1 MGSSRLTRLEISYEY
16 PIDFVGNTAE
26 LSTKS
31 FVQMIRIAIV
41 EDNNTLRSSLESMFN
56 RTEGMRCVAS
66 LNNLLNVISEVGSTL
81 PDVILMDIG
90 LPNISGIEGV
100 RTVKAHFPGILI
112 LMFTVFDDDEKIFD
126 AIRAGASG
134 YLLKKTPPAEIVE
147 AVRDLYRGG
156 APMTSSIA
164 RRVIQSFQAAPSTI
178 VEDYQLTVREN
189 EILYSLVDGLSY
201 KKIADKHCV
210 SISTIRTHICNIY
223 NKLHVNSKA
232 EAVARVLSPRK

>member
-1 MGSSRLTRLEISYEY
+1 
-16 PIDFVGNTAE
+16 
-26 LSTKS
+26 
-31 FVQMIRIAIV
+31 MIRIAIV
-41 EDNNTLRSSLESMFN
+41 EDNNALRSSLESMFN

-66 LNNLLNVISEVGSTL
+66 LNNLLNVIGEIGATL
-81 PDVILMDIG
+81 PDIILMDIG

-100 RTVKAHFPGILI
+100 RTVKAHFPGIHV

-134 YLLKKTPPAEIVE
+134 YLLKKTPPAEIIE

-164 RRVIQSFQAAPSTI
+164 RRVIQSFQAAPSTT

-201 KKIADKHCV
+201 KKIADKYCV

-232 EAVARVLSPRK
+232 EAVARVLSPKK

>member
-1 MGSSRLTRLEISYEY
+1 
-16 PIDFVGNTAE
+16 
-26 LSTKS
+26 
-31 FVQMIRIAIV
+31 MIKIAVV
-41 EDNNTLRSSLESMFN
+41 EDNTALRASLVSLFDK
-56 RTEGMRCVAS
+56 TEGMRCVAS
-66 LNNLLNVISEVGSTL
+66 LNNLLNVISEVGSAL
-81 PDVILMDIG
+81 PDIILMDIG

-100 RTVKAHFPGILI
+100 RTVKTHFPAIQI

-134 YLLKKTPPAEIVE
+134 YLLKKTPPDEIVQ
-147 AVRDLYRGG
+147 AVRELSLGG

-164 RRVIQSFQAAPSTI
+164 RRVILSFQAAPATL
-178 VEDYQLTVREN
+178 VEDYRLTVREN

-201 KKIADKHCV
+201 KKIADKYCV

-232 EAVARVLSPRK
+232 QAVARVLGPRKRG

>member
-1 MGSSRLTRLEISYEY
+1 
-16 PIDFVGNTAE
+16 
-26 LSTKS
+26 
-31 FVQMIRIAIV
+31 MIKIAVV
-41 EDNNTLRSSLESMFN
+41 EDNPALRASLVSLFD

-66 LNNLLNVISEVGSTL
+66 LNNLLNVISEVGSAL
-81 PDVILMDIG
+81 PDIILMDIG

-100 RTVKAHFPGILI
+100 RTVKTHFPAIQI

-134 YLLKKTPPAEIVE
+134 YLLKKTLPDEIVQ
-147 AVRDLYRGG
+147 AVRELSLGG

-164 RRVIQSFQAAPSTI
+164 RRVIQSFQAAPATL
-178 VEDYQLTVREN
+178 VEDYRLTVREN

-201 KKIADKHCV
+201 KKIADKYCV

-232 EAVARVLSPRK
+232 QAVARVLNPRKRG

>member
-1 MGSSRLTRLEISYEY
+1 
-16 PIDFVGNTAE
+16 
-26 LSTKS
+26 
-31 FVQMIRIAIV
+31 MIKIAIV

-56 RTEGMRCVAS
+56 RTDGMRCVAS
-66 LNNLLNVISEVGSTL
+66 LNNLLNVVSEIGSAL

-100 RTVKAHFPGILI
+100 RTVKTHFSNIHI

-134 YLLKKTPPAEIVE
+134 YLLKKTPPSEIIDAIRE
-147 AVRDLYRGG
+147 LYHGG
-156 APMTSSIA
+156 APMSSSIA

-178 VEDYQLTVREN
+178 IEDYRLTVREN

-201 KKIADKHCV
+201 KKIADKYCV

-232 EAVARVLSPRK
+232 EAVARVLGPRR

>member
-1 MGSSRLTRLEISYEY
+1 
-16 PIDFVGNTAE
+16 
-26 LSTKS
+26 
-31 FVQMIRIAIV
+31 MIRIVIV
-41 EDNNTLRSSLESMFN
+41 EDNNALRSSLESLFN

-66 LNNLLNVISEVGSTL
+66 LNNLLNVVSEVGAAQ
-81 PDVILMDIG
+81 PEIILMDIG

-100 RTVKAHFPGILI
+100 RTVKTHFPEVQV

-134 YLLKKTPPAEIVE
+134 YLLKKTPPMEIVE
-147 AVRDLYRGG
+147 AVLELHRGG

-164 RRVIQSFQAAPSTI
+164 RRVIHSFQVVPSTV

-201 KKIADKHCV
+201 KRIADKYCV

-223 NKLHVNSKA
+223 HKLHVNSKA
-232 EAVARVLSPRK
+232 EAVARVLRGS

>member
-1 MGSSRLTRLEISYEY
+1 
-16 PIDFVGNTAE
+16 
-26 LSTKS
+26 
-31 FVQMIRIAIV
+31 MIKIAVV
-41 EDNNTLRSSLESMFN
+41 EDNPALRASLVSLFD

-66 LNNLLNVISEVGSTL
+66 LNNLLNVISEVGSAL
-81 PDVILMDIG
+81 PDIILMDIG

-100 RTVKAHFPGILI
+100 RTIKTHFPAIQI

-134 YLLKKTPPAEIVE
+134 YLLKKTPPDEIVQ
-147 AVRDLYRGG
+147 AVRELSLGG

-164 RRVIQSFQAAPSTI
+164 RRVIQSFQASPATL
-178 VEDYQLTVREN
+178 VEDYRLTVREN

-201 KKIADKHCV
+201 KKIADKYCV

-223 NKLHVNSKA
+223 NKLHVNSKSQ
-232 EAVARVLSPRK
+232 AVARVLNPRKRG